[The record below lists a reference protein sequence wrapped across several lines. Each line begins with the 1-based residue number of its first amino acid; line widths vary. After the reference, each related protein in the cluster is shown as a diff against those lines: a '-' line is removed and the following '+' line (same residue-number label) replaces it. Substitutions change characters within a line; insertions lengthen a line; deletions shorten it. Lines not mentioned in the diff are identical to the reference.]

1 MDSAPHPTILHTPC
15 ISHTGSRL
23 FLLSKIEGH
32 HPTPASHQVL
42 QGVHCGKPYAAEPT
56 DAARRMA
63 WAAASFGEQPPSAM
77 ILLNSL
83 RTTVSKI
90 ALAEGVRPLL
100 DRSIV

>member
-1 MDSAPHPTILHTPC
+1 M
-15 ISHTGSRL
+15 
-23 FLLSKIEGH
+23 
-32 HPTPASHQVL
+32 
-42 QGVHCGKPYAAEPT
+42 HCGENPYAADPT

-63 WAAASFGEQPPSAM
+63 WAAASLGEHPPSAM

-100 DRSIV
+100 DRSIVYATPTFRPARAGDAS